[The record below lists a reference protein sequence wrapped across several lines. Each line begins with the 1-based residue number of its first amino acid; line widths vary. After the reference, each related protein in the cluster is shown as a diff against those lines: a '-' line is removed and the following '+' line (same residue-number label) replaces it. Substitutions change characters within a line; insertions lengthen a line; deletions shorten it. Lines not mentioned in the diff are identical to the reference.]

1 MTPSTRTTYGY
12 VLQRAREQRLL
23 TLATTR
29 AVAERRARRHEPGRN
44 LISEI
49 EGEIDALII
58 EQDEQTLVEIEA
70 ALRRLREAPD
80 SYGVCER
87 CGEPIGADFLSVAP
101 WIMFCERHEDRSRAL
116 LLV

>member
-1 MTPSTRTTYGY
+1 VTPSTRTTYAY
-12 VLQRAREQRLL
+12 VLRRAREQRLL

-29 AVAERRARRHEPGRN
+29 AVAERRARRHETGGN
-44 LISEI
+44 LISAI

-58 EQDEQTLVEIEA
+58 EQEEQTLVEIDS

-80 SYGVCER
+80 SYGICER
-87 CGEPIGADFLSVAP
+87 CGQPIGADFLSVAP
-101 WIMFCERHEDRSRAL
+101 WITFCERHEDRSPAL